1 MYIRILNNT
10 VLKFCIARTNEINL
24 NCITKKKKGM
34 AIDIK
39 NFYEYPRNDAEWE
52 RKSIKKSHAM

>member
-1 MYIRILNNT
+1 
-10 VLKFCIARTNEINL
+10 
-24 NCITKKKKGM
+24 M

-52 RKSIKKSHAM
+52 RKSILKNHMPCDIII